1 MYVVRAAPWR
11 FTPCTLYT
19 LMAPRW
25 LYEIDGRGL
34 FVTTEFMDRIRSGE
48 AAALRALQK
57 VDMTA
62 LYRREYSRRKRWEH
76 DGLFYNSEPALVRI
90 PIAHGGRHSPR
101 AWIYDEPIIHT
112 TRPVQQ
118 RELKRLAGFAKLELK
133 GTKSTVAGKK
143 RRKPSGPV
151 EQILLF
157 EGEQRVLDEMTAKGQ
172 EVSPLPERTV
182 GTRTTPTPA
191 RWVSMRPGVREKWK
205 GRSEPA
211 GYMFKA
217 YYMKPN
223 PKFELVVVN
232 KHDRAA
238 LLKLLSE
245 IDTSP
250 TVEAWLGERTERGG
264 ATLSSALFTDYEGWC
279 NAKGEVAL
287 GRKAFAQALVAN
299 GIVKLTRSR
308 GGERYEVEL
317 LPTPRSGGTSAG

>member
-1 MYVVRAAPWR
+1 
-11 FTPCTLYT
+11 
-19 LMAPRW
+19 MAPRW
-25 LYEIDGRGL
+25 IYEIDKRGL
-34 FVTTEFMDRIRSGE
+34 SVTAEFMDRIRDGD

-57 VDMTA
+57 VDLTT
-62 LYRREYSRRKRWEH
+62 LYRRNYSRRRKWENPGFFWGE
-76 DGLFYNSEPALVRI
+76 DDPIERI
-90 PIAHGGRHSPR
+90 PIARGRNAPGP
-101 AWIYDEPIIHT
+101 WVYDELWFKDRLIDE
-112 TRPVQQ
+112 R
-118 RELKRLAGFAKLELK
+118 RLKKHIQSVKHESKKLK
-133 GTKSTVAGKK
+133 SRTAGTKP
-143 RRKPSGPV
+143 RRPKSMAPD
-151 EQILLF
+151 QMMLF
-157 EGEQRVLDEMTAKGQ
+157 EGEMRVIEELEARGQRIER
-172 EVSPLPERTV
+172 PPERSV
-182 GTRTTPTPA
+182 GTKIKRTPE
-191 RWVSMRPGVREKWK
+191 RWVSMRPGVGAKWK
-205 GRSEPA
+205 GRPEPA
-211 GYMFKA
+211 GYTIEA
-217 YYMKPN
+217 HYMKVN

-317 LPTPRSGGTSAG
+317 RPQPRSAGTSAG

>member
-1 MYVVRAAPWR
+1 
-11 FTPCTLYT
+11 
-19 LMAPRW
+19 MAPRW

-34 FVTTEFMDRIRSGE
+34 FVTLEFMDRLRCGD
-48 AAALRALQK
+48 AKALRALQK
-57 VDMTA
+57 VDLTA
-62 LYRREYSRRKRWEH
+62 LYRRKYSRRKWWETPGFFWAE
-76 DGLFYNSEPALVRI
+76 DDPLVRI
-90 PIAHGGRHSPR
+90 PLAQGGRHSPG

-118 RELKRLAGFAKLELK
+118 RELKRLAGFAKLALK

-151 EQILLF
+151 EQMLLF

-191 RWVSMRPGVREKWK
+191 RWVSMRPGVGAKWK
-205 GRSEPA
+205 GKSEPA

-223 PKFELVVVN
+223 PRFELVVVN

-245 IDTSP
+245 IDASP

-264 ATLSSALFTDYEGWC
+264 ATLSSALFTDYEAWC
-279 NAKGEVAL
+279 SAKSDVAL

-317 LPTPRSGGTSAG
+317 RTPPRNADTSAG